1 MFVTVMYRNG
11 KIGMV
16 ELDQLDHLIHS
27 HKIKKFIRLEGWVT
41 IGIDS
46 IREFDD
52 EEYKSPEKRQNFKK
66 TK

>member
-1 MFVTVMYRNG
+1 MFITVMYRNG

-27 HKIKKFIRLEGWVT
+27 HKIRQFMRSEGWVT

-46 IREFDD
+46 IREFD
-52 EEYKSPEKRQNFKK
+52 EEYESSERRQYFKR